1 MTARSRRRRFCLAA
15 GAALLVGP
23 LAGCGK
29 PPELAPGQVWSYRT
43 RPREGASTVQ
53 VLHIERGT
61 PLGDVIV
68 VSVRGLSSG
77 KGGTLW
83 ATEIWPLVFT
93 REALEKSLTTYQ
105 YSEPVR
111 RSFLDK
117 LDRWNAAARA
127 GRAAAEERTFLV
139 TVAEA
144 LNDIDIGRPG
154 AARKRFA
161 EA

>member
-1 MTARSRRRRFCLAA
+1 MRQERRCFCIVGGLLFLA
-15 GAALLVGP
+15 P

-29 PPELAPGQVWSYRT
+29 PPELAPGQIWSYRA

-53 VLHIERGT
+53 ILHIERGT
-61 PLGDVIV
+61 VLGDIVI
-68 VSVRGLSSG
+68 VSVRGLTSG
-77 KGGTLW
+77 KGGSLW

-93 REALEKSLTTYQ
+93 RDALDKSLTTYQ

-117 LDRWNAAARA
+117 LDRWNTGARA

-144 LNDIDIGRPG
+144 LNEIEIDKPG
-154 AARKRFA
+154 AAKRRFMDPMA
-161 EA
+161 

>member
-1 MTARSRRRRFCLAA
+1 MRPDRRTFCIAS
-15 GAALLVGP
+15 AALLAAP
-23 LAGCGK
+23 LLGCGK
-29 PPELAPGQVWSYRT
+29 PPVLAPGQVWSYKT

-53 VLHIERGT
+53 ILHIEPGT
-61 PLGDVIV
+61 PLGDVMV

-77 KGGTLW
+77 KGGRLW
-83 ATEIWPLVFT
+83 ATEIWPLMFT

-117 LDRWNAAARA
+117 LDRWNTAARA

-144 LNDIDIGRPG
+144 LNDIDIERPG
-154 AARKRFA
+154 AARKRFT